1 MPATSGPTTAALPA
15 KTRRRTR
22 AVRED
27 TALVSYIPTAAAP
40 RPVLTDEG
48 RKVVARMAAKA
59 RHRVII
65 ADALGL
71 TYNQLQTCL
80 KNDPALEGVFA
91 EGRGR
96 LEDELAS
103 GLYEQARAGN
113 ITASIFLLKSMCG
126 WRDTGVDTGRGAP
139 QVAVQINL
147 PGPLSPDDY
156 ARLIQVAPAACV
168 EEAE

>member
-1 MPATSGPTTAALPA
+1 M
-15 KTRRRTR
+15 
-22 AVRED
+22 VRED
-27 TALVSYIPTAAAP
+27 TALVSYVKTAAAP
-40 RPVLTDEG
+40 RPVLTAEG
-48 RKVVARMAAKA
+48 RRVVARMAAKA
-59 RHRVII
+59 RHRVVI

-71 TYNQLQTCL
+71 TYNQLQTAI
-80 KNDPALEGVFA
+80 KNDPELEAVFG

-103 GLYEQARAGN
+103 GLYEHARAGN

-156 ARLIQVAPAACV
+156 ERLVQVTPSAPV
-168 EEAE
+168 EGPR